1 MNAEYQYLIGKLQD
15 ALATDPRVN
24 LLDVKINIIGG
35 KIHLTG
41 EALTPERRAA
51 AASVVNEL
59 APEVEVRNEMI
70 VFELQQA
77 GEAEAIYA

>member
-24 LLDVKINIIGG
+24 LLDVKINVCGG

-41 EALTPERRAA
+41 EALTEERRNAVA
-51 AASVVNEL
+51 DVVSEV
-59 APEVEVRNEMI
+59 APDVEVRNEII
-70 VFELQQA
+70 VFQLQQVSA
-77 GEAEAIYA
+77 PEAIHA